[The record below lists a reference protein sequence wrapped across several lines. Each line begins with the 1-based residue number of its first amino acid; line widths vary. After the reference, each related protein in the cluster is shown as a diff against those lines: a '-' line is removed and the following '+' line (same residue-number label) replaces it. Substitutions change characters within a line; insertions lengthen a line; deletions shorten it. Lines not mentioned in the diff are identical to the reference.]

1 MLELT
6 AVNRSRNSDSSKRTN
21 EKRTSKREN
30 TSKDTHTQTRSLSR
44 NRQFLF
50 FGPISHRFITFR
62 NGRIETGHIV
72 WLAMPLDKPPGFT
85 DFFFRKFIFEMPTK
99 VVRQPSN
106 PGSDWKEILI
116 FGCIR
121 IVLFYEVTVQIRT
134 ILKHPKMS
142 YFSNTVL
149 TFQQFPALC
158 SIRTCAI
165 L

>member
-1 MLELT
+1 M
-6 AVNRSRNSDSSKRTN
+6 RNEPLSVKTLL
-21 EKRTSKREN
+21 K
-30 TSKDTHTQTRSLSR
+30 THTHTLRHDHYHAIVSFFFFWANFTQVYNIQKWPNR
-44 NRQFLF
+44 NRAYCMARHAPRQA
-50 FGPISHRFITFR
+50 
-62 NGRIETGHIV
+62 TGIYS
-72 WLAMPLDKPPGFT
+72 FY
-85 DFFFRKFIFEMPTK
+85 FFRKFIFEILTK
-99 VVRQPSN
+99 LVRQPSN

-165 L
+165 